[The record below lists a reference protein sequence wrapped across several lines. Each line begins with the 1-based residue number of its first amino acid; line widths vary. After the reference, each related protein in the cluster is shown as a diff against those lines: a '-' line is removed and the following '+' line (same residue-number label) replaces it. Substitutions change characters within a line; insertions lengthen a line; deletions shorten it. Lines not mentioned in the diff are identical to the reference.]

1 VTRLFVL
8 AVALLFIA
16 GFGFLTYTAIA
27 EQGVT
32 VAGALSVFIL
42 VMLAVGII
50 GALRNPPPK

>member
-1 VTRLFVL
+1 MTRLFVL
-8 AVALLFIA
+8 SVALVFIA
-16 GFGFLTYTAIA
+16 GFGFLTFDAIA

-50 GALRNPPPK
+50 GALRNPPSQ

>member
-1 VTRLFVL
+1 MTRLFVL
-8 AVALLFIA
+8 AVALVFIA

-42 VMLAVGII
+42 VMLTVGII

>member
-8 AVALLFIA
+8 CLALVFIA
-16 GFGFLTYTAIA
+16 GFGYLTFRAIA

-50 GALRNPPPK
+50 GALRNPPR